1 MERHIQS
8 ATGPQAGSPQR
19 SPETGRRK
27 PGLPVF
33 LAVLVLAPGVLLAAP
48 LRQAFSQFMVTASDS
63 KTTPS
68 FEQVLDEGR
77 ARRHAQSRRPV
88 SGVAGAG
95 GRAALAR
102 SVVATAQPGRDG
114 LLRLADFE
122 TGVAGGSDAA
132 AATLSGDDGEDALM
146 ASAQAQSLDDTTSGP
161 AVIGGGARG
170 AGSGGGFGGFGGGG
184 GAAGAQ
190 AGTPPGGADP
200 AGSAL
205 GPDSPAGHLPQLG
218 NGLGALSAAPE
229 PAAWVSLILGF
240 GLTGAVLRRRRSE
253 APGAS
258 QR

>member
-1 MERHIQS
+1 
-8 ATGPQAGSPQR
+8 
-19 SPETGRRK
+19 
-27 PGLPVF
+27 
-33 LAVLVLAPGVLLAAP
+33 
-48 LRQAFSQFMVTASDS
+48 
-63 KTTPS
+63 
-68 FEQVLDEGR
+68 
-77 ARRHAQSRRPV
+77 
-88 SGVAGAG
+88 
-95 GRAALAR
+95 
-102 SVVATAQPGRDG
+102 

-122 TGVAGGSDAA
+122 TSVAGGSDAA
-132 AATLSGDDGEDALM
+132 AATLSGDDGEYALM
-146 ASAQAQSLDDTTSGP
+146 ASAQAQSLDDMTSGP
-161 AVIGGGARG
+161 AAIGGGARG
-170 AGSGGGFGGFGGGG
+170 AGSGGGFGGFGGG